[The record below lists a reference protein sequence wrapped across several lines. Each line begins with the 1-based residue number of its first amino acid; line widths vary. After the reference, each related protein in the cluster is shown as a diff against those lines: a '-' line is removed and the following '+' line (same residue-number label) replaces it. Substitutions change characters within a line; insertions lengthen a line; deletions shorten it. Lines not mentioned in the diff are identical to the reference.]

1 MAVRRMISRRVVE
14 TARFLRMPMSAR
26 LLYYDLNVRADDDGI
41 VEAFPVIQQSG
52 CTEDDLRVLCAR
64 EFVKVLNEDL
74 VSYILDWRENNQIRG
89 DRKTDSI
96 YKDLLLQ
103 VLPEADIQKGYERA
117 DLRKKRE
124 KKSTTDDHRTT
135 DGRPQDD
142 HRTTDGPHRLGEVRL
157 VNDRLVPPPPHN
169 TLYKESKENEVV
181 AEKEKVL
188 AAARSIYEDNIAPV
202 CSAIEMEKI
211 ADDVEKHGLQRWR
224 DAVEIAVSNN
234 ARKLAYIEAIL
245 HRWEV
250 NGYDTD
256 GPNPESTR
264 KVPRGKGRPGDR
276 TDWSQERNGW
286 DDIHPE

>member
-1 MAVRRMISRRVVE
+1 MISRRVVE

-26 LLYYDLNVRADDDGI
+26 LLYYDLNIRADDDGI

-103 VLPEADIQKGYERA
+103 VLPEADVQKGYERA

-124 KKSTTDDHRTT
+124 KKSTVDDQRTT

-142 HRTTDGPHRLGEVRL
+142 QRTSSGPHKLSKDKL
-157 VNDRLVPPPPHN
+157 SKDNIILPPPHN
-169 TLYKESKENEVV
+169 TLYKESKEEVAA
-181 AEKEKVL
+181 AEKEIVL
-188 AAARSIYEDNIAPV
+188 AAARAIYENNIAPV

-211 ADDVEKHGLQRWR
+211 ADDVERHGLQHWKE
-224 DAVEIAVSNN
+224 AVEIAVSNN

-250 NGYDTD
+250 NGYDGAGCGGD
-256 GPNPESTR
+256 SKAGTR
-264 KVPRGKGRPGDR
+264 QSARREDR
-276 TDWSQERNGW
+276 TDWSRVKDGW
-286 DDIHPE
+286 RPIEQKPADT